1 MLGLVRVKIQSKNS
15 FRFITAIQNR
25 HDRGIPFANMSMS
38 HFSMHLKNVYGVKKY
53 FDKIKVNVMTGIA
66 ENMHH

>member
-1 MLGLVRVKIQSKNS
+1 
-15 FRFITAIQNR
+15 
-25 HDRGIPFANMSMS
+25 MSMS